1 MKRAWKVLLLIV
13 IFTLLAMGLSAAL
26 AAAQNEKMPVFSAKD
41 RDLIADYY
49 KHLYG
54 TLAPGSLDRSG
65 FSLGV
70 EKALVAGSHVP
81 MQLEKD
87 LEPLPTK
94 LESELNLT
102 TAGYR
107 PYKLGPHVIL
117 VRTAD
122 LAIADIIKNAGMK

>member
-13 IFTLLAMGLSAAL
+13 IFTLLFMGLSAAS

-41 RDLIADYY
+41 RELITDYY

-65 FSLGV
+65 FSLGI

-94 LESELNLT
+94 LESELSLT
-102 TAGYR
+102 TGGYR
-107 PYKLGPHVIL
+107 RYKLGPHVVL
-117 VRTAD
+117 VRSAD